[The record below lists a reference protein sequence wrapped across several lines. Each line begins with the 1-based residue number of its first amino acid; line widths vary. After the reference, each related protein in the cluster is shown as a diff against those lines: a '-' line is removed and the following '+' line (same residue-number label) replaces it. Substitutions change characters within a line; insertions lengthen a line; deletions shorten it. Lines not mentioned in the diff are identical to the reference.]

1 MAQAE
6 GKLRSHITVVAN
18 ASREK
23 IEQAA
28 LGNENVQKFMEGKPV
43 KKVIVVPGK
52 LVNVVV

>member
-1 MAQAE
+1 MVQVE
-6 GKLRSHITVVAN
+6 GKLRGHVTVAAD
-18 ASREK
+18 ASREE

-43 KKVIVVPGK
+43 RKVIGVPGK

>member
-43 KKVIVVPGK
+43 KKVIVVLGK
-52 LVNVVV
+52 LVNMVV

>member
-6 GKLRSHITVVAN
+6 GKLRSHVTVAN
-18 ASREK
+18 TSREK